1 MFAIAGGA
9 SLGYAAPMAG
19 KWHDSWRE
27 GRIGFHQ
34 SDVHNDLVAYEARF
48 LAGGPHRI
56 LVPLCG
62 KTVDLIWL
70 AERGHEVV
78 GVELVPQAVDEFF
91 AEQELAAT
99 ESEVDGLRV
108 VTSGKIQL
116 VNGDFFAVS
125 KAHFGSFD
133 RIWDR
138 AALVAL
144 PDEIRG
150 RYVAHLRSLG
160 APSALV
166 LQNVFEYDQSKMAG
180 PPFSVNDSEVRRHY
194 QGAEIELLSEKDVI
208 AKAPQFQAKG
218 HEYWLTR
225 NYLMTL

>member
-1 MFAIAGGA
+1 MKPEVDYHG
-9 SLGYAAPMAG
+9 LMTG

-34 SDVHNDLVAYEARF
+34 SDVNKDLVANEERF
-48 LAGGPHRI
+48 LANGPHRV

-62 KTVDLIWL
+62 KTVDLVWL

-91 AEQELAAT
+91 AEQGLTAS

-108 VTSGKIQL
+108 ATSGKITL
-116 VNGDFFAVS
+116 INGDFFAVS
-125 KAHFGSFD
+125 PAHFGSFT

-144 PDEIRG
+144 PEEIRG
-150 RYVAHLRSLG
+150 RYTAHVRSLAG
-160 APSALV
+160 PKAVL

-180 PPFSVNDSEVRRHY
+180 PPFSISDEEVRRHY
-194 QGAEIELLSEKDVI
+194 AEADIELLSEDDVI
-208 AKAPQFQAKG
+208 ETAPQFKAKG
-218 HEYWLTR
+218 HDYWLMR
-225 NYLMTL
+225 SYLMSL